1 MLSPSQDAIAQPDAR
16 KSLAACE
23 SLPDG
28 RPTAITYMNAR
39 GSEGSLL
46 LIETFSSTRMHVET
60 VESFTQVGLTSC
72 AWPCD
77 WSEMEGVEPGLSRQ
91 QLTKT

>member
-28 RPTAITYMNAR
+28 RPTAITY
-39 GSEGSLL
+39 
-46 LIETFSSTRMHVET
+46 IRMQVET

-77 WSEMEGVEPGLSRQ
+77 WSEIEGVEPGLSRQ